1 MNTQMVKSAAVKML
15 AAGAMLATSAPA
27 LVASASVEEF
37 NRDYVRVNY
46 IQNENGNDYLGSCI
60 STGIMPGGHVPQV
73 DITYRLVTTNIT
85 ASTYVFGYWDDTVAK
100 GTAIGY
106 ETGPARGRYR
116 VYGTAEYYGA
126 PDGAKHT
133 ASLNGPDGTKIDGV
147 AVMPNIKDVQ
157 DDGSYEYLV
166 FARNEHYS
174 NGTTR
179 KVVRGVFQVFALTIR
194 QDGTLVRD
202 FIPCVRR
209 SDGAPGLYDQVEGNF
224 YGNSGTGQL
233 LAGPVIVDESQIRR
247 LSYVE
252 STGLQYVDIGI
263 VPNNRTPVVRI
274 DYQMTALTDN
284 KYVFGYYA
292 ANVNPNQ
299 GTAVGLY
306 GNQIRYRVGTTAEFY
321 GTADTNRHSVVLNSA
336 AGTYIDGVK
345 ASDTIKG
352 LRDPQANLHYY
363 LFGRQVDYNPF
374 VEKCCA
380 RIYSFAIDIDGETVL
395 DLVPAKLRPIG
406 PAGLWDRRTGRF
418 FFPLGDSLIEGPIKS
433 GFTIILI

>member
-37 NRDYVRVNY
+37 NRDYVRVDY
-46 IQNENGNDYLGSCI
+46 IQNENGSDYQGSCI

-85 ASTYVFGYWDDTVAK
+85 ESTYVFGYWDDTVAK

-106 ETGPARGRYR
+106 EPGPARGRYR

-126 PDGAKHT
+126 PDGDRHT
-133 ASLNGPDGTKIDGV
+133 VSLNGPDGTKIDGV
-147 AVMPNIKDVQ
+147 AVMPNIKEVQ
-157 DDGSYEYLV
+157 DDGSCEYLV
-166 FARNEHYS
+166 FARTERYS

-209 SDGAPGLYDQVEGNF
+209 SDDAPGLYDQVEGKF
-224 YGNSGTGQL
+224 YGNSGTGRL
-233 LAGPVIVDESQIRR
+233 FAGCEKSRIER

-252 STGLQYVDIGI
+252 STGSQYVDTGI

-306 GNQIRYRVGTTAEFY
+306 SNQIRYRVGTTAEFY

-352 LRDPQANLHYY
+352 LRDPQASLHYY
-363 LFGRQVDYNPF
+363 LFGRQMSYNPS

-380 RIYSFAIDIDGETVL
+380 RIYSFSIDIDGETVL
-395 DLVPAKLRPIG
+395 DLVPAKLPPDG
-406 PAGLWDRRTGRF
+406 PVGLWDRRTGRF
-418 FFPLGDSLIEGPIKS
+418 FLPVGGSLIEGPIKS
-433 GFTIILI
+433 GFIIILI